1 MNEVSIIRLWLL
13 TAFHANI
20 PIILITNKFYGINKK
35 RKQLNLLLSFLST
48 PAGVRTL
55 DPLIK
60 SQMLYQLSYK
70 RIRYLKLLLVRLQGF
85 EPWTL

>member
-13 TAFHANI
+13 TAFHANL
-20 PIILITNKFYGINKK
+20 PIILITNKF
-35 RKQLNLLLSFLST
+35 
-48 PAGVRTL
+48 GVRTL